1 MSKGCGS
8 APVGANSGGYTDHI
22 INIPVCPGTCV
33 ADGGAPAAGTPSY
46 PDCIDPCF
54 APGGPSYKAN
64 AGESAL
70 KRDYTIE
77 LPANYN
83 PGTAYPLFMGGGGCG
98 GNPPQNGNGFG
109 VDATNAITIGLQYV
123 NGCFAD
129 GGSACSGADNLEP
142 LCVRGPELPYIRAI
156 LAEVEAGFCVDLGNE
171 FIGGYS
177 SGGWEAFTSGC
188 GAANL
193 LRGFVSEE
201 GGWRVHQPACT
212 GPIAALMVAG
222 EADTVNP
229 IGPLATINTD
239 LDSFGSAPGR
249 DEVLMRNGCV
259 GTATT
264 MYDPN
269 YPACVKYTGCPAAY
283 PVVWCPLP
291 GAGHNDSSVGNLNY
305 SPGSFKGDP
314 LMWKFLSTLPPA
326 P

>member
-1 MSKGCGS
+1 M
-8 APVGANSGGYTDHI
+8 NGGET
-22 INIPVCPGTCV
+22 
-33 ADGGAPAAGTPSY
+33 
-46 PDCIDPCF
+46 F
-54 APGGPSYKAN
+54 
-64 AGESAL
+64 L
-70 KRDYTIE
+70 RRDYTIE
-77 LPANYN
+77 LPANYD
-83 PGTAYPLFMGGGGCG
+83 PSTPYPLFLGGGGCG
-98 GNPPQNGNGFG
+98 GSPPQTGAGFDVG
-109 VDATNAITIGLQYV
+109 STGAIKIGLQYV

-129 GGSACSGADNLEP
+129 GGSACSGPQNLEP
-142 LCVRGPELPYIRAI
+142 SCVRGPELPYVRAVI
-156 LAEVEAGFCVDLGNE
+156 AAIEAGFCVDLSKE

-201 GGWRVHQPACT
+201 GGWRQHQPACT

-229 IGPLATINTD
+229 IGPLPMIDTD

-249 DEVLMRNGCV
+249 DEVLTRNGCT

-264 MYDPN
+264 MYDSK
-269 YPACVKYTGCPAAY
+269 YPDCVQYTGCPAAY

-291 GAGHNDSSVGNLNY
+291 GAGHNDSSAGGINY
-305 SPGSFKGDP
+305 SPGSVQGDP
-314 LMWKFLSTLPPA
+314 LMWKFLSSLPAA

>member
-22 INIPVCPGTCV
+22 INIPACPGTCV
-33 ADGGAPAAGTPSY
+33 PDGGAPPAGTPSY

-54 APGGPSYKAN
+54 APGGPSYKEN

-83 PGTAYPLFMGGGGCG
+83 PATPYPLFLGGGGCG

-109 VDATNAITIGLQYV
+109 VDATGAITIGLQYV

-129 GGSACSGADNLEP
+129 GGSACSGAQNLEP
-142 LCVRGPELPYIRAI
+142 SCVRGPELPYIRAI

-188 GAANL
+188 GAADL

-222 EADTVNP
+222 EADTTNP
-229 IGPLATINTD
+229 IGPLPMINTD

-249 DEVLMRNGCV
+249 DEVLTRNGCV

-264 MYDPN
+264 TYDPA

-291 GAGHNDSSVGNLNY
+291 GAGHNDSSAGGVNY
-305 SPGSFKGDP
+305 SPGSVKGDP
-314 LMWKFLSTLPPA
+314 LMWKFLSTLPAA